1 MLSEM
6 PRMKK
11 GKIIVMPPQ
20 NQNYFILLIDGV
32 GGGGVGGEGAGCMEG
47 RVTTTKKKCFSAK
60 KTFNLLH
67 ARVSMSLLIFP
78 QKYSASQLG

>member
-1 MLSEM
+1 M

-32 GGGGVGGEGAGCMEG
+32 GGGGGAGCMEG

-67 ARVSMSLLIFP
+67 ARVSMSLLIFLNLDDFENT
-78 QKYSASQLG
+78 KCF

>member
-1 MLSEM
+1 M
-6 PRMKK
+6 PKMKK

-32 GGGGVGGEGAGCMEG
+32 RGGGGKGAGCMEG

-78 QKYSASQLG
+78 QKYSASRLG

>member
-1 MLSEM
+1 M

-32 GGGGVGGEGAGCMEG
+32 GGGEGAGCMEG

-60 KTFNLLH
+60 KAFNLLH
-67 ARVSMSLLIFP
+67 ARVSMSLLIFLNLDDFENT
-78 QKYSASQLG
+78 KCF

>member
-1 MLSEM
+1 
-6 PRMKK
+6 
-11 GKIIVMPPQ
+11 MPPQ

-32 GGGGVGGEGAGCMEG
+32 RGGGGGAGCMEG

-67 ARVSMSLLIFP
+67 ARVSMSLLIFLNLDDFENT
-78 QKYSASQLG
+78 KCF

>member
-6 PRMKK
+6 PKMKK
-11 GKIIVMPPQ
+11 GKIIVIPPQ

-32 GGGGVGGEGAGCMEG
+32 RGGRGEGAGCMEG

-78 QKYSASQLG
+78 QKYSASRLG

>member
-6 PRMKK
+6 PKMKK

-20 NQNYFILLIDGV
+20 NQNYFILLND
-32 GGGGVGGEGAGCMEG
+32 GGGWG
-47 RVTTTKKKCFSAK
+47 RALVVSKAELQPLKKKSFSAK
-60 KTFNLLH
+60 LTFNLMH

-78 QKYSASQLG
+78 QKYSASQL

>member
-1 MLSEM
+1 M
-6 PRMKK
+6 PKMKK

-32 GGGGVGGEGAGCMEG
+32 RGGGGGKGPGCLEG

-78 QKYSASQLG
+78 QKYSASRLG

>member
-1 MLSEM
+1 M
-6 PRMKK
+6 PKMKK

-20 NQNYFILLIDGV
+20 NQNYFIL
-32 GGGGVGGEGAGCMEG
+32 GGGKGAGCMEG

>member
-6 PRMKK
+6 PKMKK

-20 NQNYFILLIDGV
+20 NQNYFIL
-32 GGGGVGGEGAGCMEG
+32 GGGGGKGAGCMEG